1 MEKFFIGT
9 LNNISK
15 VGLSRLTD
23 QFELTDDNDLANGI
37 IVRSFKMHD
46 MAFSKNLLAIGRAG
60 AGVNNIPLDR
70 CAEDGIVVFNAP
82 GANSNAVKELV
93 VAALIMGARNLYEG
107 ISWANTLEGDVAGA
121 VEKGK
126 KQFAGTEIAGKTL
139 GVIGLGAIGAKVAN
153 AAWALDMDVVGYEAF
168 QPHPCLKAPVKLYDS
183 VEEMV
188 KGCDYISIHVPS
200 LPATKGMIN
209 ASLIEK
215 MKDGVIILNFARP
228 DLVVNQ
234 DILAATASGKVRK
247 YLTDVPNEELVRQPN
262 VVTTP
267 HLGASSEEAED
278 NCASMAVDELMDYLQ
293 NGNIRC
299 SVNFPAVTAEPL
311 EGTIRVSILYKDVE
325 DITALIEKAVG
336 ADNVVSVAVGKS
348 RNNYGAAIAL
358 LTEGADT
365 SALEAAGLLR
375 VRVL

>member
-299 SVNFPAVTAEPL
+299 SVNFPAVTAEPQ